1 MNKIN
6 EELHA
11 VSPILDPFKIDDDD
25 RENIYVLYH
34 RLYLKGQNVPT
45 NVPLY
50 ACKDKHQIAEVKSA
64 YYVNARYNTKDAAAK
79 LLKSCINSY
88 IIPSVFILCKNLPK
102 DISKQ
107 YRDGAILVHNI
118 LDLHTDKEIGVR
130 LSFTLGAPPSDMK
143 LAILLNENIKHPQL
157 SIQPLWEPKV
167 NTVTYSGVYSCNIK
181 MEDFPDYQDLPTW
194 LIKIRKHLIK
204 QIEGVFVSW
213 KKEFPLIPDDSQGN
227 ARTLPTFALP
237 SKWGDYGENKGK

>member
-1 MNKIN
+1 MSNKVH
-6 EELHA
+6 EEIQA
-11 VSPILDPFKIDDDD
+11 VPQIVDPFKIDDED
-25 RENIYVLYH
+25 REDIYVLYH
-34 RLYLKGQNVPT
+34 RLYVKGRNKPI

-50 ACKDKHQIAEVKSA
+50 ACKDKRQISDVKSA

-88 IIPSVFILCKNLPK
+88 IMPSVFILCKSLPK

-107 YRDGAILVHNI
+107 YRDGTILVNNI
-118 LDLHTDKEIGVR
+118 LDLHTDNEIGVR
-130 LSFTLGAPPSDMK
+130 LSFTLGAPLSDMK
-143 LAILLNENIKHPQL
+143 LAILLNENLEHPKL

-167 NTVTYSGVYSCNIK
+167 NKVVYSGVYSCNIK
-181 MEDFPDYQDLPTW
+181 MEDFPEYQDLPTW

-204 QIEGVFVSW
+204 QVEEVFTSW

-227 ARTLPTFALP
+227 VQTLPTFPLP
-237 SKWGDYGENKGK
+237 SKWGD